1 MLSPQLFLLDMPHA
15 VSPASSVRY
24 ASYCLPSLL
33 CHTCLMLSPQ
43 LVLSDIALEAA
54 AVERELQQGV
64 SGGGAGLDRILFHT
78 LKQRLTNQVSSRLS
92 PGRQTTEICIRH
104 FGT

>member
-1 MLSPQLFLLDMPHA
+1 MLF
-15 VSPASSVRY
+15 
-24 ASYCLPSLL
+24 
-33 CHTCLMLSPQ
+33 PQ

-78 LKQRLTNQVSSRLS
+78 LKQRLTNQVRSRLS
-92 PGRQTTEICIRH
+92 PGPKTTDFSIRH